1 MKESSYDKVF
11 INVANKNILQKS
23 ELEYTDN
30 LYLTNSRNE
39 KDFLKVSVSEDLTRK
54 LNLLTL
60 RYRPKCAFSGN
71 IVGFRWFTN
80 DKYCLSETAYHN
92 KNFP

>member
-1 MKESSYDKVF
+1 
-11 INVANKNILQKS
+11 
-23 ELEYTDN
+23 
-30 LYLTNSRNE
+30 
-39 KDFLKVSVSEDLTRK
+39 VSEDLTRK

-60 RYRPKCAFSGN
+60 KYRPKCAFSGN

-92 KNFP
+92 KNFPQNE